1 VLLLPGLYDVYNTKL
16 RQCGQAFWRV
26 QLRETTKDRIKLSQ
40 SSGYDG
46 KSEGNALGWND
57 QAIEE
62 EIEPWNEDIMM
73 EVSVG
78 EMVLNENDE
87 WVPAPNDD
95 FDFFFDEEEEEEQD
109 DDEYW
114 ADDTARDC
122 IGWEDDMIKNGEF

>member
-1 VLLLPGLYDVYNTKL
+1 
-16 RQCGQAFWRV
+16 
-26 QLRETTKDRIKLSQ
+26 
-40 SSGYDG
+40 
-46 KSEGNALGWND
+46 
-57 QAIEE
+57 
-62 EIEPWNEDIMM
+62 MM